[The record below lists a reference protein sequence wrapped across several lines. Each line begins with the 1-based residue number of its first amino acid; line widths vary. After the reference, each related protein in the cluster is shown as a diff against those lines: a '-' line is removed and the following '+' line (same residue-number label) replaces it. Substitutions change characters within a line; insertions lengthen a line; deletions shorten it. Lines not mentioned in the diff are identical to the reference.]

1 MSVTK
6 WNVASLFLSL
16 SLLAS
21 GPLRAEVETEVKPAN
36 ASKSLY
42 EMYDD
47 VREGETFLWVLES
60 AEGHEVLVEENFQDG
75 QWDRKLH
82 VMTGATTDGAEGSD
96 RQSDITFRELSA
108 SELAKIEAPKEPS
121 AWSSFLRD
129 TLKIPEKVGLGLGS
143 LSFETDRLKI
153 KGGFKMPPREERDQD
168 AVWYEV
174 LRAEVGFT
182 IKF

>member
-1 MSVTK
+1 MSFNRL
-6 WNVASLFLSL
+6 NVASLFFSVAM
-16 SLLAS
+16 LAS
-21 GPLRAEVETEVKPAN
+21 LPLRAEVESEIAPAN
-36 ASKSLY
+36 STKSLS
-42 EMYDD
+42 EMYEN

-82 VMTGATTDGAEGSD
+82 VIEGMIPEGAEGSD

-108 SELAKIEAPKEPS
+108 SELPRIEAPKEQS
-121 AWSSFLRD
+121 SWSRFLRE
-129 TLKIPEKVGLGLGS
+129 TLKIPETVGLGLGS

-153 KGGFKMPPREERDQD
+153 KGGFKMPPRGERDPD
-168 AVWYEV
+168 AIWYEV
-174 LRAEVGFT
+174 LRAEIGCT